1 MDYIST
7 RGNLRNICN
16 FERVLLDGLAP
27 DGGLYVPLKFP
38 KFSNEEIWSFKHL
51 EYYRLVYEITKD
63 FVSPSIPPDDYLD
76 ICKKTYKNFNNKNIL
91 SVSNLK
97 KGEYILN
104 LFHGPTAAFKDFALQ
119 LLGNIYKYILNKK
132 EEKIVILGATSGDT
146 GSAAIHGCSK
156 SDNIKIFILFPNK
169 MVSDVQRRQMTT
181 FNSKNVF
188 SIAVNGDFD
197 DCQKIVKEIFLS
209 NYKKKK
215 LNLSGVNSI
224 NWVRIMGQI
233 VYYFWSYIKL
243 CEPKEKIIFSVPTGN
258 FGNIYA
264 GFVAKQM
271 GLPVKKLIIASN
283 SNDVLTRF
291 MNTGQMFL
299 KKTVKTLSPSMDI
312 QISSNF
318 ERLLFFY
325 FNNSSERINGLYSS
339 LKKNN
344 SFHISKEVL
353 NKISETFQAGTLD
366 DKETLS
372 TIEDIYQKYRVLID
386 PHTAVGLNIGRKM
399 SVKEQKII
407 YLATAHYAKFL
418 DSIRNKI
425 SCLSK
430 VKLPKSFRNLFL
442 KNEKFDVLSND
453 INIIENYVTEN
464 SLN

>member
-1 MDYIST
+1 
-7 RGNLRNICN
+7 
-16 FERVLLDGLAP
+16 
-27 DGGLYVPLKFP
+27 
-38 KFSNEEIWSFKHL
+38 
-51 EYYRLVYEITKD
+51 
-63 FVSPSIPPDDYLD
+63 
-76 ICKKTYKNFNNKNIL
+76 
-91 SVSNLK
+91 
-97 KGEYILN
+97 
-104 LFHGPTAAFKDFALQ
+104 
-119 LLGNIYKYILNKK
+119 
-132 EEKIVILGATSGDT
+132 
-146 GSAAIHGCSK
+146 
-156 SDNIKIFILFPNK
+156 
-169 MVSDVQRRQMTT
+169 
-181 FNSKNVF
+181 
-188 SIAVNGDFD
+188 
-197 DCQKIVKEIFLS
+197 
-209 NYKKKK
+209 
-215 LNLSGVNSI
+215 
-224 NWVRIMGQI
+224 MGQI

-243 CEPKEKIIFSVPTGN
+243 CEPKEEIIFSVPTGN

-325 FNNSSERINGLYSS
+325 FNNSSERINSLYSS

-344 SFHISKEVL
+344 SFQISKEVL

-453 INIIENYVTEN
+453 INIIENFVTEN